1 MSNWKRRLLGMGLP
15 CLLAL
20 ALDNTV
26 TLCGQPEEYWAGDYS
41 QINESAPFNRMLF
54 AIHPAAFVA
63 WSAAWA
69 GILIALILLL
79 PESLAVVMSIAV
91 VFGHTAG
98 AYTWLGRGFTM
109 GWFQTAGGLIPAAA
123 VVLGVGLHWSLSEPD
138 QREATGA
145 NRPCH
150 PLVRWGLI
158 AALFGIGCYTIF
170 FPH

>member
-15 CLLAL
+15 CFLAF
-20 ALDNTV
+20 ALDTTV

-41 QINESAPFNRMLF
+41 QMNESSPFNRMLF
-54 AIHPAAFVA
+54 ALHPAAFI
-63 WSAAWA
+63 AWA
-69 GILIALILLL
+69 GAWVGILIGLILLL
-79 PESLAVVMSIAV
+79 PESLAVVLSIVV

-98 AYTWLGRGFTM
+98 AYTWLGGGFTA

-123 VVLGVGLHWSLSEPD
+123 AVLGVGLYWSLSGPLQPD
-138 QREATGA
+138 AMGA
-145 NRPCH
+145 NRPWN

-158 AALFGIGCYTIF
+158 AALFGTACYTAF